1 MSSEVHL
8 PGRAMARTGL
18 RMMPTFPW
26 LPLKSRNGGFSP
38 VRFQGRYIR
47 RAFLSITSSSHR
59 AVCLRPSC
67 ISLPGSSYPRAESR
81 DEVRGCTTVQTAT
94 AALPQ
99 GPSLRSGLCCPG
111 PSSLNWSHAPHSQAQ
126 PDFAAR
132 RLIRAVLA
140 VRHRATPSRLEIV
153 LPNPRPSNCRSRSRA
168 FATTTAS
175 ILLGTSMPA
184 ISGFHSTR
192 TRNRRRLRSQRY
204 GCFCEWRDLAQIARF
219 PCSPLTPP
227 KAL

>member
-1 MSSEVHL
+1 
-8 PGRAMARTGL
+8 
-18 RMMPTFPW
+18 MPTFPW

-111 PSSLNWSHAPHSQAQ
+111 PSSLKTGPMRPTPRHSSISPLGGLYALSSLCVI
-126 PDFAAR
+126 AR
-132 RLIRAVLA
+132 RLAVWRSCYQTPDPRTA
-140 VRHRATPSRLEIV
+140 VPGLGHLQLQLPAFSWVHRCRPLVAFIPHVQEIGV
-153 LPNPRPSNCRSRSRA
+153 ACGRNVTAA
-168 FATTTAS
+168 FVN
-175 ILLGTSMPA
+175 GA
-184 ISGFHSTR
+184 I
-192 TRNRRRLRSQRY
+192 
-204 GCFCEWRDLAQIARF
+204 
-219 PCSPLTPP
+219 
-227 KAL
+227 

>member
-1 MSSEVHL
+1 
-8 PGRAMARTGL
+8 
-18 RMMPTFPW
+18 MPTSIAAPDVSIA
-26 LPLKSRNGGFSP
+26 PPKIPYGGFSP

-67 ISLPGSSYPRAESR
+67 ISLPVSSYPRAESR
-81 DEVRGCTTVQTAT
+81 DELRSCTTVQTAT

-140 VRHRATPSRLEIV
+140 VRHRATPRRPRSGSV
-153 LPNPRPSNCRSRSRA
+153 LLLAYFLDMSSSETTGSPSVA
-168 FATTTAS
+168 FTQF
-175 ILLGTSMPA
+175 L
-184 ISGFHSTR
+184 
-192 TRNRRRLRSQRY
+192 RR
-204 GCFCEWRDLAQIARF
+204 
-219 PCSPLTPP
+219 
-227 KAL
+227 